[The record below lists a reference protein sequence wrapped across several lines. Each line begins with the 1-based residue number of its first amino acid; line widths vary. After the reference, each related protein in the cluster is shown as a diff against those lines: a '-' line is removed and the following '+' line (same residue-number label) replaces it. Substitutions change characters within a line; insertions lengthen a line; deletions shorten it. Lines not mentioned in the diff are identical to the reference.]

1 MFNYRKGLAPAS
13 LVSDS
18 LAARNSRRL
27 EGRQPPRLLRMC
39 LTSALILAFLFAV
52 GCSNIIRSGLM
63 NSNTVFLDPS
73 MNRTAYLQLRNIS
86 ENQTITLNDVQTK
99 LTTKGYHIAADPE
112 QANYWIQ
119 AKVVYCHKG
128 ADSVTPESVAKA
140 GFGAG
145 VSSGGTAMASASG
158 ADAGGMGMGGM
169 PMGAG
174 MPDMN
179 AMMRQAMAMSGGR
192 GGFPG
197 MQVQQA
203 PKEEG
208 VTYLCVT
215 DVQITDRKMGRPLG
229 QPTGMTGTVTDR
241 KGDSPLPKVQQM
253 RMVGHVRQKDLDIPE
268 ATPIIQEKISTG
280 IAGLF

>member
-1 MFNYRKGLAPAS
+1 MNILSGRLTPHPLPLTILLL
-13 LVSDS
+13 LV
-18 LAARNSRRL
+18 
-27 EGRQPPRLLRMC
+27 
-39 LTSALILAFLFAV
+39 LTT

-86 ENQTITLNDVQTK
+86 ENQNITLTGVQTK
-99 LTTKGYHIAADPE
+99 LTTKGYQITNDPE

-128 ADSVTPESVAKA
+128 ADGVTPESVAMA
-140 GFGAG
+140 NFGAG
-145 VSSGGTAMASASG
+145 VSSGGTAMASANS
-158 ADAGGMGMGGM
+158 MGGDQTGRAM
-169 PMGAG
+169 PGGNPMGGG

-179 AMMRQAMAMSGGR
+179 AMMRQAMAMSGGG

-197 MQVQQA
+197 MQMQQA

-215 DVQITDRKMGRPLG
+215 DVQITDRKMGKPSGRPMAG
-229 QPTGMTGTVTDR
+229 QETAG
-241 KGDSPLPKVQQM
+241 PKVQQM

-268 ATPIIQEKISTG
+268 STPIIQEKISTG

>member
-1 MFNYRKGLAPAS
+1 MSRLSDRLMPHLSRFTRLLFALFLCS
-13 LVSDS
+13 LV
-18 LAARNSRRL
+18 
-27 EGRQPPRLLRMC
+27 
-39 LTSALILAFLFAV
+39 T

-86 ENQTITLNDVQTK
+86 ENQNMMLAAVQTK
-99 LTTKGYHIAADPE
+99 LTAKGYQLTNDPE

-128 ADSVTPESVAKA
+128 ADGVTPESVAKA

-145 VSSGGTAMASASG
+145 VSSGGSAMISNTNLSGDTA
-158 ADAGGMGMGGM
+158 GMPVGGGM
-169 PMGAG
+169 PNMDALVG
-174 MPDMN
+174 
-179 AMMRQAMAMSGGR
+179 QLMAMRGMQG

-197 MQVQQA
+197 MIQPP

-208 VTYLCVT
+208 VIYLCVT
-215 DVQITDRKMGRPLG
+215 DVQISDRKMGKPLPG
-229 QPTGMTGTVTDR
+229 QLSTG
-241 KGDSPLPKVQQM
+241 PKVQQM

>member
-1 MFNYRKGLAPAS
+1 MLYLLTLA
-13 LVSDS
+13 L
-18 LAARNSRRL
+18 LL
-27 EGRQPPRLLRMC
+27 E
-39 LTSALILAFLFAV
+39 LTT

-86 ENQTITLNDVQTK
+86 ENQHITLTGVQTK
-99 LTTKGYHIAADPE
+99 LTTKGYQITNDPE

-128 ADSVTPESVAKA
+128 ADGVTPESVAKA
-140 GFGAG
+140 NFGAG
-145 VSSGGTAMASASG
+145 VSSGGTAMASANSM
-158 ADAGGMGMGGM
+158 GGDQTARMMPGGMPPGSMMGMG
-169 PMGAG
+169 A

-179 AMMRQAMAMSGGR
+179 VLMAQAMAMSGGR

-197 MQVQQA
+197 MQMPQA

-208 VTYLCVT
+208 ITYLCVT
-215 DVQITDRKMGRPLG
+215 DVQITDRKMGKPLG
-229 QPTGMTGTVTDR
+229 QPMTGQATA
-241 KGDSPLPKVQQM
+241 GPKVQQM

>member
-1 MFNYRKGLAPAS
+1 MNTVF
-13 LVSDS
+13 
-18 LAARNSRRL
+18 
-27 EGRQPPRLLRMC
+27 GRFTPHLLPLMTLLLLIT
-39 LTSALILAFLFAV
+39 LTT

-86 ENQTITLNDVQTK
+86 ENQNITLAPIQAK
-99 LTTKGYHIAADPE
+99 LAAKGYQLTNDPE

-119 AKVVYCHKG
+119 AKLVYCHKG
-128 ADSVTPESVAKA
+128 ADGVTPESVAQA

-145 VSSGGTAMASASG
+145 VSSGGTAMAPAASMG
-158 ADAGGMGMGGM
+158 AGAGGAMGIGGRMGMGAM
-169 PMGAG
+169 PMGGG

-179 AMMRQAMAMSGGR
+179 AMMAQAMAMSGGR

-197 MQVQQA
+197 MQMQQA

-215 DVQITDRKMGRPLG
+215 DVQITDRKMGKPLG
-229 QPTGMTGTVTDR
+229 QPSAGQATAG
-241 KGDSPLPKVQQM
+241 PKVQQM

-268 ATPIIQEKISTG
+268 ATPIIQEKISIG

>member
-1 MFNYRKGLAPAS
+1 MNILSGRLTPHPLPLTILLL
-13 LVSDS
+13 LV
-18 LAARNSRRL
+18 
-27 EGRQPPRLLRMC
+27 
-39 LTSALILAFLFAV
+39 LTT

-86 ENQTITLNDVQTK
+86 ENQNITLTGVQTK
-99 LTTKGYHIAADPE
+99 LTTKGYQITNDPE

-128 ADSVTPESVAKA
+128 ADGVTPESVAKA
-140 GFGAG
+140 NFGAG
-145 VSSGGTAMASASG
+145 VSSGGTAMASASSMGGGNMSG
-158 ADAGGMGMGGM
+158 AMMGDGM
-169 PMGAG
+169 PMGGG

-197 MQVQQA
+197 MQMQQA

-215 DVQITDRKMGRPLG
+215 DVQITDRKMGKPLG
-229 QPTGMTGTVTDR
+229 RPMAGQETAG
-241 KGDSPLPKVQQM
+241 PKVQQM
-253 RMVGHVRQKDLDIPE
+253 RMVGHVRQKDIDIPE